1 MSFQSPAVLHTLN
14 CGILGQK
21 FFDIVVVETKL
32 FKAGCV
38 SVRIM
43 KVNIPYYKQT
53 KRLTCGPTSLRMVAA
68 QFEKIIPPKRLKE
81 LMQQLESGMTFCEGI
96 IVGAHKLGFAV
107 KYFSTNLK
115 MPDRRIPFFK
125 KAIDK
130 KAEKTFKILKKEIK
144 KIGIEEKEQELSLRE
159 LLNKI
164 SKNTIP
170 IVTLNTKMIDGK
182 EGFNGHFVP
191 VTGYDEKYV
200 YVHNSGKRNAM
211 PFYKIERKV
220 FEKAWESKGSNRNTI
235 VISKK

>member
-1 MSFQSPAVLHTLN
+1 
-14 CGILGQK
+14 
-21 FFDIVVVETKL
+21 
-32 FKAGCV
+32 
-38 SVRIM
+38 M

-68 QFEKIIPPKRLKE
+68 QFGKRVPPRKLKE
-81 LMQQLESGMTFCEGI
+81 LVQQLESGMTFCEGI

-107 KYFSTNLK
+107 KYFSTNLN

-125 KAIDK
+125 KAINK
-130 KAEKTFKILKKEIK
+130 QAEKTFKILRKEIK
-144 KIGIEEKEQELSLRE
+144 KSGIEEQEQKLSLSK

-170 IVTLNTKMIDGK
+170 IITLNTKILDGK

-191 VTGYDEKYV
+191 VTGYDKKYI

-211 PFYKIERKV
+211 PFYKIEREI
-220 FEKAWESKGSNRNTI
+220 FEKAWESIGSNRNTI
-235 VISKK
+235 IISKK